1 MVNTLMPKHLAE
13 KRAGFH
19 ELFFDLIFVYA
30 IQKIAHVILT
40 TQNGSIS
47 AELFFKYIV
56 MSLFLWL
63 MWSHQTFFTNRFGQV
78 TFKDVSFMMFN
89 MFIMVFLSNSLYP
102 DFEKTFFPF
111 FLCVAIM
118 YLSIGLQYLL
128 HIRTGLDYGDK
139 RTCQAFATVAFVI
152 SFLSFLSLVLPQS
165 IHYIP
170 GFLGVFIA
178 ATGLIPFQK
187 YLILSPVNMMHLVE
201 RFSLL
206 TIIIFGEVLV
216 GLASSSFSI
225 DHFSYI
231 YIFQFMILI
240 SLFGVYWIITENY
253 INHKLSSI
261 GFRLSYTHLLINIA
275 LGVINAAIV
284 FSNSNKLNDLFE
296 INMMYISVLVFYIGL
311 WLITPY
317 FHNELTNAKYISYSL
332 GILVMSYIV
341 SLLFKGHDHVM
352 IISVSVATFCIM
364 LIYFKNQ
371 RLRNKHK

>member
-1 MVNTLMPKHLAE
+1 MVNALTPKHLAE

-40 TQNGSIS
+40 IQNGSIS
-47 AELFFKYIV
+47 ADLFFKYIV

-128 HIRTGLDYGDK
+128 HIGTGLDYGDK

-187 YLILSPVNMMHLVE
+187 YLVLSPVNMMHLVE

-240 SLFGVYWIITENY
+240 SLFGVY
-253 INHKLSSI
+253 L
-261 GFRLSYTHLLINIA
+261 
-275 LGVINAAIV
+275 
-284 FSNSNKLNDLFE
+284 
-296 INMMYISVLVFYIGL
+296 
-311 WLITPY
+311 
-317 FHNELTNAKYISYSL
+317 
-332 GILVMSYIV
+332 
-341 SLLFKGHDHVM
+341 DH
-352 IISVSVATFCIM
+352 
-364 LIYFKNQ
+364 Y
-371 RLRNKHK
+371 

>member
-1 MVNTLMPKHLAE
+1 MVNALTPKHLAE

-47 AELFFKYIV
+47 ADLFFKYIV

-139 RTCQAFATVAFVI
+139 RTCQAFASVAFVI

-178 ATGLIPFQK
+178 
-187 YLILSPVNMMHLVE
+187 
-201 RFSLL
+201 
-206 TIIIFGEVLV
+206 
-216 GLASSSFSI
+216 
-225 DHFSYI
+225 
-231 YIFQFMILI
+231 
-240 SLFGVYWIITENY
+240 
-253 INHKLSSI
+253 
-261 GFRLSYTHLLINIA
+261 
-275 LGVINAAIV
+275 
-284 FSNSNKLNDLFE
+284 
-296 INMMYISVLVFYIGL
+296 
-311 WLITPY
+311 
-317 FHNELTNAKYISYSL
+317 
-332 GILVMSYIV
+332 
-341 SLLFKGHDHVM
+341 
-352 IISVSVATFCIM
+352 
-364 LIYFKNQ
+364 
-371 RLRNKHK
+371 